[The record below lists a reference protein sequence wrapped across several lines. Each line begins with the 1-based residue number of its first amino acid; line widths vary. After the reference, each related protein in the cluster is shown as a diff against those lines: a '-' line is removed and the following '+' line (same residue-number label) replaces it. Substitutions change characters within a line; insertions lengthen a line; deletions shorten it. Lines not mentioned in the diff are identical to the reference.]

1 MKRLLSILLAFT
13 LVLAL
18 AACGSSGD
26 SDKTSNPGTSQSGT
40 SQPGNAGNSGDSAS
54 GSTLDVALTNSFAG
68 ASAIGRENPYRFAT
82 FSQVYEPL
90 LCVVDGQYKS
100 VLAESWEKIDD
111 VTWKV
116 KLFDGITD
124 SEGNAFTA
132 DDVLWVL
139 DMQKD
144 NNHSMA
150 DYIEKG
156 TAKKLDDLT
165 VQLTLNT
172 DSEGCF
178 YLLATRMWFCTRKA
192 YESSPDGMA
201 TMPIGTGPYK
211 CAEYVEGS
219 SSKLVKRDDYWK
231 TEDLPEI
238 SVANFDT
245 INISYLPEATQMSVA
260 IDGGKVQFAGQVNM
274 NISQDVDASDA
285 QAIYMTNGTYNGM
298 IFNMASDRIVSGN
311 LALRQ
316 AICYALDCAGLAN
329 GAYAGHAVMM
339 NTFGMDTASD
349 FNKSWTTD
357 ISYDLDKAKD
367 LLKEAGYPNGVDI
380 TLVSNN
386 VGEDSIISELAQG
399 YLAMAGINVNI
410 NFVEPATQSTVL
422 AEGDWDIAWV
432 GGMAVS
438 DMSVFYSNIY
448 KDAQKGESF
457 YGVSDPKL
465 VSVYSDYYAPGG
477 KTAENLQA
485 LYEYTS
491 ENLTWFPMFHKQVLF
506 ALDQQYSD
514 FVTHELYMNL
524 PFLGTVS

>member
-1 MKRLLSILLAFT
+1 MKRLLCILLALT
-13 LVLAL
+13 MALAL
-18 AACGSSGD
+18 AACGSSGSNSNSGKP
-26 SDKTSNPGTSQSGT
+26 SDAGTSQQGS
-40 SQPGNAGNSGDSAS
+40 SDSGNSGSAAS
-54 GSTLDVALTNSFAG
+54 STTLDVALTNSFAG
-68 ASAIGRENPYRFAT
+68 ASAIGKENPYRFAT

-90 LCVVDGQYKS
+90 LCIVNGEYKG

-111 VTWKV
+111 VTWKI
-116 KLFDGITD
+116 KLYDGITD

-132 DDVLWVL
+132 DDVLWVM
-139 DMQKD
+139 DMQKE
-144 NNHSMA
+144 NNCSVA

-156 TAKKLDDLT
+156 TGKKLDDLT
-165 VQLTLNT
+165 VQITLNT

-178 YLLATRMWFCTRKA
+178 YLLATRMWFCTQKA
-192 YESSPDGMA
+192 YESSSDGMA

-231 TEDLPEI
+231 TENIPEI

-274 NISQDVDASDA
+274 SISQDVDASDA

-311 LALRQ
+311 LTLRQ

-339 NTFGMDTASD
+339 NTFGMDTAID

-357 ISYDLDKAKD
+357 ISYNLDKAKD

-399 YLAMAGINVNI
+399 YLSMAGINVNI

-448 KDAQKGESF
+448 KNAQKGESF
-457 YGVSDPKL
+457 FGVSDPEL
-465 VSVYSDYYAPGG
+465 ISLYSDYYAPGG

-506 ALDQQYSD
+506 ALDKQYSD
-514 FVTHELYMNL
+514 FVTHELYMNQ